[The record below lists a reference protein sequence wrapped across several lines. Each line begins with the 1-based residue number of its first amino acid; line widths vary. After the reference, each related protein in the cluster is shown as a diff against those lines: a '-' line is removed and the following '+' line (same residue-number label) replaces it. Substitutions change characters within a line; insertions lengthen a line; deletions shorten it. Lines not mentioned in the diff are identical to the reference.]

1 MLNVVNKLS
10 GPTGSKVSVRVSR
23 IYDNFR
29 THHNFFLVRDVS
41 VQDEPVV
48 QAQSQGAISQTE
60 MGFVDS
66 PTTDPIIMALQCS
79 KTIRSMADATNS
91 TDLVTEGDSHAR
103 LSTSECQQ
111 CAPDALAAA
120 PFTQTFCPD
129 YYMQS
134 PAFDEQMHACE
145 KSTPQM
151 VLSPLTNPFEVDSR
165 PRPSLSPQWDG
176 GQRRVMFLKSPRGN
190 NTLRTTMSLS
200 PSQEATRIS
209 TPLSLLS
216 PRHQSKLRRPLG
228 QIQDTSHLMDVSVKY
243 SPVANLQA
251 FSPNVDANQRA
262 NLCNTSLSPQTA
274 ERMMITPRKGLVASR
289 PSGAKPRRFK
299 GELATH
305 TENQFCSNL
314 QSSAISVKI
323 LKPVPHNDL
332 VPETSTLLSANT
344 NRPPLLCVRYY
355 NIQPVSTKFHR
366 SSHIATVSH
375 DSRLAYMHYI
385 FCRISLH
392 VRSIGGFMHL
402 LNLEHFDS
410 TSFVV
415 ATDICATLLN
425 DRSVSTM
432 AQPHIVDHT
441 RLHLDVF
448 AEIQTVVPYPKHQT
462 KATVAVQCSDHHSD
476 AGDVVLNYNEQ
487 VVSVCSLRVACVYSS
502 VIGGYLWYVSLKL
515 QGNGIANTDMTMK
528 KQNRT

>member
-1 MLNVVNKLS
+1 MDGQNIEGLHLLNVVNKLS

-48 QAQSQGAISQTE
+48 QAQSRGASSQTE

-66 PTTDPIIMALQCS
+66 PTNDPIIMALQCS
-79 KTIRSMADATNS
+79 KTIGNMANATNS

-103 LSTSECQQ
+103 LPTSECQQ
-111 CAPDALAAA
+111 CAPDTLAAA

-129 YYMQS
+129 VDYMQS
-134 PAFDEQMHACE
+134 PAFDEQMRACE

-151 VLSPLTNPFEVDSR
+151 VLSPLTNPFEVGSR

-209 TPLSLLS
+209 TPSSSLS

-228 QIQDTSHLMDVSVKY
+228 QIQDTSHLMDVNVKY

-262 NLCNTSLSPQTA
+262 SLCNTSLSPQTA
-274 ERMMITPRKGLVASR
+274 DRMMITPRKGLVASR

-299 GELATH
+299 GDLSTH
-305 TENQFCSNL
+305 TENQFSSNL
-314 QSSAISVKI
+314 QSSATSVKI

-332 VPETSTLLSANT
+332 VPEASILVSANT

-355 NIQPVSTKFHR
+355 NIQPVSTKFQVQSHR
-366 SSHIATVSH
+366 SSHYAVI
-375 DSRLAYMHYI
+375 M
-385 FCRISLH
+385 
-392 VRSIGGFMHL
+392 L
-402 LNLEHFDS
+402 LFLMS
-410 TSFVV
+410 
-415 ATDICATLLN
+415 
-425 DRSVSTM
+425 
-432 AQPHIVDHT
+432 P
-441 RLHLDVF
+441 
-448 AEIQTVVPYPKHQT
+448 
-462 KATVAVQCSDHHSD
+462 
-476 AGDVVLNYNEQ
+476 G
-487 VVSVCSLRVACVYSS
+487 
-502 VIGGYLWYVSLKL
+502 
-515 QGNGIANTDMTMK
+515 
-528 KQNRT
+528 